1 MFAYLIIAFEI
12 AFLYTVFWYIF
23 LREPKPFRVVGDPW
37 GRYDN
42 GHQHSASQFNQSPS
56 NQNSRPE
63 WMTYNESL
71 YNEYCPAHA
80 PYRTAVATELP
91 KINRNPAIKY
101 GWVAEDDVEPTTMPR
116 MLLGFSKT
124 FEELR
129 LRI

>member
-42 GHQHSASQFNQSPS
+42 TRSQSASQYNQAAS
-56 NQNSRPE
+56 NQNNRPE

-71 YNEYCPAHA
+71 YNEYRPARA
-80 PYRTAVATELP
+80 PYKSPAMVELP
-91 KINRNPAIKY
+91 KMNRNPAIKY
-101 GWVAEDDVEPTTMPR
+101 GWVQEDDVEPTTMPR
-116 MLLGFSKT
+116 ILVGFRESLDV
-124 FEELR
+124 LR